1 MIERLEK
8 RNMSKTPEGEARQMA
23 LIYRSLG
30 SEVRL
35 KIINLI
41 LSTNRPLHIQA
52 IATSIGRDYAGI
64 YRQIR
69 SPKNSGLVDIYEVG
83 RSRVVS
89 IKKAE
94 ELESLFQASRALIS

>member
-1 MIERLEK
+1 
-8 RNMSKTPEGEARQMA
+8 MSKKPQKDPKQMA

-35 KIINLI
+35 EIINLI

-52 IATSIGRDYAGI
+52 IANSIGRDYAGI
-64 YRQIR
+64 YRQVR
-69 SPKNSGLVDIYEVG
+69 TLKNSGLVNIFEVG

-89 IKKAE
+89 IKKVD
-94 ELESLFQASRALIS
+94 ELENLFEVSKALVS

>member
-1 MIERLEK
+1 
-8 RNMSKTPEGEARQMA
+8 MSKKPQKDPKQMA

-52 IATSIGRDYAGI
+52 IANSIGRDYAGI
-64 YRQIR
+64 YRQVR
-69 SPKNSGLVDIYEVG
+69 TLKNSGLVNIFEVG

-89 IKKAE
+89 IKKVD
-94 ELESLFQASRALIS
+94 ELENLFEVSKALVS

>member
-1 MIERLEK
+1 
-8 RNMSKTPEGEARQMA
+8 MSKKLQKDPKQMA

-52 IATSIGRDYAGI
+52 IANSIGRDYAGI
-64 YRQIR
+64 YRQVR
-69 SPKNSGLVDIYEVG
+69 TLKNSGLVNIFEVG

-89 IKKAE
+89 IKKVD
-94 ELESLFQASRALIS
+94 ELENLFEVSKALVS

>member
-1 MIERLEK
+1 
-8 RNMSKTPEGEARQMA
+8 MA

-69 SPKNSGLVDIYEVG
+69 SLKNSGLVDIYEVG

-89 IKKAE
+89 IKKVD
-94 ELESLFQASRALIS
+94 ELENLFEVSKALVN

>member
-1 MIERLEK
+1 
-8 RNMSKTPEGEARQMA
+8 MSKKPQKDPKQMA

-52 IATSIGRDYAGI
+52 IANSIGRDYAGI
-64 YRQIR
+64 YRQVR
-69 SPKNSGLVDIYEVG
+69 TLKNSGLVNIFEVG

-89 IKKAE
+89 IKKVD
-94 ELESLFQASRALIS
+94 ELENLFEVSKALIS

>member
-8 RNMSKTPEGEARQMA
+8 IEMSKMPQNEAKQMA

-52 IATSIGRDYAGI
+52 IATNIGRDYAGV
-64 YRQIR
+64 YRHIR
-69 SPKNSGLVDIYEVG
+69 ALKNSGLVDIFEVG

-89 IKKAE
+89 IKKVE
-94 ELESLFQASRALIS
+94 ELENLFEASKALVS